1 MFIRTVQQ
9 INGKVSILIVENI
22 RISGKPKQKTLR
34 HVATVPPEE
43 IEMFKK
49 VAEHI
54 KIEMEMERESKSFPS
69 RSIANTVINSRNH
82 INDIPLHVNLSKMME
97 EYRIV
102 TGIHEIYGCLYN
114 MIKFSKVFKSCP
126 TSEKILKN
134 IVMARLAKPCSKRS
148 SSELLERDFGIAI
161 PLIKIYRMMDKFTEE
176 RIKEI
181 QDLCWRY
188 SKGLFIG
195 EIKVMF
201 YDCTTLYFESF
212 TEDDLRKFGFSKDHK
227 FNQGQILL
235 ALMVTQEGLP
245 IGYEIFPGNINEGKT
260 FKQAIE
266 KIKNR
271 YKINKV
277 IIVADSGL
285 LSQENIDLLE
295 KEEYDYI
302 LGARLKSLTTEW
314 QNKVLF
320 RTDYMRIE
328 KDDDIL
334 QITTYEY
341 TVKRT
346 LIVTYSSKRA
356 EKDRRDREKA
366 IEKLQ
371 QKLKNS
377 KKPESLISNY
387 GYKKFIVVDGKA
399 QIRINE
405 DKLKK
410 EVLWDGLGGIFTN
423 IKKKD
428 MKVTEVLNQY
438 HGLWQIEESFRINK
452 HDLRMRPVFH
462 WNPDRIRAHIS
473 ICFMAF
479 ALIRFLQYKIKLQI
493 KESLSAERIKRE
505 LYSIQES
512 ILKDTTDHKRYVI
525 PSKPSEDAIKIYKSM
540 NMRRDVK
547 PFTLK

>member
-69 RSIANTVINSRNH
+69 RSIANTVITSRNH

-410 EVLWDGLGGIFTN
+410 EALWDGLGGIFTN